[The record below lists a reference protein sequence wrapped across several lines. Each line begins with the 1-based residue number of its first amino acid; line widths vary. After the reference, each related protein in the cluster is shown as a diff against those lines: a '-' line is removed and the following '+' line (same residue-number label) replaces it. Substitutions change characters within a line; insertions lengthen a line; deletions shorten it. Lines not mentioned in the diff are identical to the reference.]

1 MPGEPGLL
9 SVTHGIAPAITVI
22 ACAIPPRHY
31 ARLTDATRGRA
42 RLSYVDTFDELA
54 RSLRSAT
61 EQVDIVVVPAR
72 DAHGQDAL
80 RVVREIVSA
89 RPRLAIVAYCQA
101 GSQYS
106 TDIRA
111 LAAAGV
117 HQFVFAGID
126 DSGVAFRAV
135 LEAASR
141 QCAAEWVMAQLSPVI
156 PTALHP
162 MMEAALSRPD
172 QIVNLSSMA
181 DALGVHRKTLF
192 NRCERASFLTP
203 AELLLWIRL
212 ALVAYLLESTGCS
225 VKTIA
230 LDLSFPSHTALRNAI
245 KRYLGVR
252 ATELRSCGG
261 VRCVVDALRQRLV
274 RGRPLDVGL
283 HSV

>member
-1 MPGEPGLL
+1 M
-9 SVTHGIAPAITVI
+9 
-22 ACAIPPRHY
+22 
-31 ARLTDATRGRA
+31 RGRA
-42 RLSYVDTFDELA
+42 RLGYLDTFDELS
-54 RSLRSAT
+54 RWLRSAI
-61 EQVDIVVVPAR
+61 EQVDIVVVPPR
-72 DAHGQDAL
+72 DAQGQDAA
-80 RVVREIVSA
+80 RVVCEIVSA

-101 GSQYS
+101 GSQFS

-111 LAAAGV
+111 LATAGV

-141 QCAAEWVMAQLSPVI
+141 QCAAEWVMAQLAPVV
-156 PTALHP
+156 PSALHP
-162 MMEAALSRPD
+162 MMEVALSRPD

-192 NRCERASFLTP
+192 NRCERAGFLAP
-203 AELLLWIRL
+203 AEVLLWVRL

-245 KRYLGVR
+245 KRYLGIR

-261 VRCVVDALRQRLV
+261 VQHVVDALRQRLV
-274 RGRPLDVGL
+274 RGRAADVGL
-283 HSV
+283 HSL